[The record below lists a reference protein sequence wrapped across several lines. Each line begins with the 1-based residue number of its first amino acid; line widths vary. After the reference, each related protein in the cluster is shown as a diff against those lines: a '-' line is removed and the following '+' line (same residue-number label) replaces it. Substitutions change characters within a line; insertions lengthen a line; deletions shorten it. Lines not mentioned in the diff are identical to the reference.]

1 MNMYGFSMQIR
12 TGLDEAIDRVTAAL
26 KTEGFGIL
34 SDIDV
39 AATLRTKLGVETRPY
54 RILGACNPPLAHRA
68 LSADL
73 DVGLLL
79 PCNLVV
85 REEADG
91 TIRVAFMD
99 PVAVLALAEHPE
111 VAALA
116 VEVKARLERVRDAL
130 AS

>member
-1 MNMYGFSMQIR
+1 MARQG
-12 TGLDEAIDRVTAAL
+12 
-26 KTEGFGIL
+26 
-34 SDIDV
+34 
-39 AATLRTKLGVETRPY
+39 
-54 RILGACNPPLAHRA
+54 A